1 MTSLKPTV
9 YPLKK
14 RQSEISR
21 KLDAHDKKSFHNV
34 YLRGEIKSI
43 PIINLDK
50 DIPIYRMMNGR
61 TRSQQLSYIKKK
73 KHKSDFFSSNI
84 ENQEQLNLQH
94 EFLFNLASDPN
105 ANLYTEFKKKKE
117 FDKTHDPLL
126 ITLDGVV
133 INGNRRLSTVREL
146 YNENPSTFSNFQSIP
161 CAVLNLKD
169 LTELDIEEIENR
181 LQLKNPLKLDYSWI
195 NELLKIKYQIDL
207 KLKNVPKNQE
217 VRKSTIYAE
226 VGASMGIS
234 KPKDIEAK
242 LSILALAHQYLE
254 ETKQEGNYEVIK
266 NMEQIFY
273 NFSKNLDKLTIEG
286 GAQNSAGNKMAIAI
300 IRQTQK
306 NIFNERSYSFR
317 TLLEPNRLLET
328 CEHTLVKL
336 GGGKSIDNIYRENA
350 PSKKNLLGK
359 VIKSSNDLTRED
371 KFRIINKEISKLDID
386 DKRFAGVLRNIKNS
400 FDMKKDQDK
409 FIRNIED
416 ALATLEF
423 IKKEYRSSID
433 EKNKS
438 KIKRYISKI
447 IKISQDINN
456 L

>member
-1 MTSLKPTV
+1 MTSLKPTI

-21 KLDAHDKKSFHNV
+21 KLEAHDKKSFHNV
-34 YLRGEIKSI
+34 SLRGEIKNF

-50 DIPIYRMMNGR
+50 EIPIYRMMNGR
-61 TRSQQLSYIKKK
+61 TRSQQTSYIKKK
-73 KHKSDFFSSNI
+73 KYKSDYFTANS

-117 FDKTHDPLL
+117 LDKTHDPFL

-146 YNENPSTFSNFQSIP
+146 YNENPSAFSNFQTIP
-161 CAVLNLKD
+161 CAVLDVKD

-181 LQLKNPLKLDYSWI
+181 LQLKRDLKLDYSWI
-195 NELLKIKYQIDL
+195 NELLKIRYQIDL
-207 KLKNVPKNQE
+207 KLKNAPKNQE
-217 VRKSTIYAE
+217 IKKSIIYAE

-234 KPKDIEAK
+234 NPKEIEEK
-242 LSILALAHQYLE
+242 LNILELAHQYLE

-273 NFSKNLDKLTIEG
+273 NFTKNLNKLSKEG
-286 GAQNSAGNKMAIAI
+286 GAQVSAGNKIAIAI

-317 TLLEPNRLLET
+317 TLLESNRLLET
-328 CEHTLVKL
+328 SEYLLVKL

-371 KFRIINKEISKLDID
+371 KFRVINKEISKLDID
-386 DKRFAGVLRNIKNS
+386 DKRYAGVLRNIKNS
-400 FDMKKDQDK
+400 FDMKKDQDR

-416 ALATLEF
+416 ALTTLEF

-433 EKNKS
+433 EKNKP

>member
-1 MTSLKPTV
+1 MTNLKPTV
-9 YPLKK
+9 YSLKK
-14 RQSEISR
+14 RQNEISR
-21 KLDAHDKKSFHNV
+21 KLEAHDKKSFHKV
-34 YLRGEIKSI
+34 SLRGDIKNF
-43 PIINLDK
+43 PIIDLDK

-61 TRSQQLSYIKKK
+61 TRSQQKSYIKKK
-73 KHKSDFFSSNI
+73 KYKSDYFSANS

-105 ANLYTEFKKKKE
+105 ANLYAEFKKKKE
-117 FDKTHDPLL
+117 LDKTHDPFL

-146 YNENPSTFSNFQSIP
+146 YNENPSTFSNFKTIP

-181 LQLKNPLKLDYSWI
+181 LQLKRDLKLDYSWI

-207 KLKNVPKNQE
+207 KLKNAPKNQE
-217 VRKSTIYAE
+217 VKKDIIYTE

-234 KPKDIEAK
+234 KPKEIEEK
-242 LSILALAHQYLE
+242 LNILGLANRYLE
-254 ETKQEGNYEVIK
+254 DTKQEGNYEVIK

-273 NFSKNLDKLTIEG
+273 NFTKNLNKLSKEG
-286 GAQNSAGNKMAIAI
+286 GAQVSAGYKIAIAI

-306 NIFNERSYSFR
+306 KHFDERSYSYR

-328 CEHTLVKL
+328 SEHLLVKF

-350 PSKKNLLGK
+350 PSKKNLLGQ
-359 VIKSSNDLTRED
+359 VGKSSNDLTRED
-371 KFRIINKEISKLDID
+371 KFKIINKIIPKLDID
-386 DKRFAGVLRNIKNS
+386 DKELAGVFRNIKDS
-400 FDMKKDQDK
+400 FDMKKDQEK
-409 FIRNIED
+409 FITNIQD

-423 IKKEYRSSID
+423 IKREYRSSIN
-433 EKNKS
+433 EKNKP
-438 KIKRYISKI
+438 KIKKFISRI